1 MYKIII
7 SRLRR
12 GTRRSSGNTCSIKK
26 LLCMESRK
34 DLYDKN
40 ASEKGVDMVS
50 LDRDTM
56 IRISQNPGWYQALYK
71 SYGCAPNAREL
82 YDIAHKKMKNEVYY
96 NMGKND
102 AEGMAEKE
110 TMEAAKKRVE
120 SLERVKDIVDKF
132 DDGDMVAQSLLEPET
147 YEQVYKPTV
156 ETLSQGNTAVK
167 KSARD
172 SALIL
177 SKMAENFHKNYGVPL
192 KMAAVKIAEESQ
204 NRDAQVYNEPAF
216 DVSRAGITSLKE
228 FCERIKRG
236 KAKGEAPNKIK
247 YTSYTGVIFPEERLT
262 HVMQTYTEIT
272 EELLNELEDQL
283 VKLDSPEISTWEDGK
298 YIGQYGGV
306 PVLGKIHIGKDTYKV
321 TLKFTSQ
328 GDVYF
333 DTAYKVSNKKTAPN
347 AASRLLLVDDKQG
360 VSEGQPHMG
369 AVSIQSIRNYFRK
382 VKYHQMAGENA
393 KTANM
398 KALKQAK
405 RMLQSGESIEE
416 ISKET
421 GWFVGMDGRWRFYI
435 PDHLDQFNSRK

>member
-1 MYKIII
+1 MYKIIF

-96 NMGKND
+96 NMDKND

-110 TMEAAKKRVE
+110 AMEAAKKRIE
-120 SLERVKDIVDKF
+120 SLERVKDIVDIF
-132 DDGDMVAQSLLEPET
+132 DDRDIAAQSLLEPET

-156 ETLSQGNTAVK
+156 ETLSQGNATVK
-167 KSARD
+167 KFARD

-306 PVLGKIHIGKDTYKV
+306 SVLGKIHIGKDTYKV
-321 TLKFTSQ
+321 TLEFTSQ

-369 AVSIQSIRNYFRK
+369 AVSIQSIRDYFKK
-382 VKYHQMAGENA
+382 VKRD
-393 KTANM
+393 
-398 KALKQAK
+398 
-405 RMLQSGESIEE
+405 RM
-416 ISKET
+416 
-421 GWFVGMDGRWRFYI
+421 VRRDGRPLEILHSGPYR
-435 PDHLDQFNSRK
+435 PVRHQKMSKA

>member
-1 MYKIII
+1 
-7 SRLRR
+7 
-12 GTRRSSGNTCSIKK
+12 
-26 LLCMESRK
+26 MESRK
-34 DLYDKN
+34 DLYNKN

-56 IRISQNPGWYQALYK
+56 IRISKNPGWYQDFYK
-71 SYGCAPNAREL
+71 SYGRAPNVREL
-82 YDIAHKKMKNEVYY
+82 YDIAHKKMEDGVYC
-96 NMGKND
+96 NLDKAD
-102 AEGMAEKE
+102 AKGMAEKE
-110 TMEAAKKRVE
+110 TMEAAKRRVE
-120 SLERVKDIVDKF
+120 SLERVKDIVNKF
-132 DDGDMVAQSLLEPET
+132 DDGDIVAQSLLEPET
-147 YEQVYKPTV
+147 YEQAYKPTV
-156 ETLSQGNTAVK
+156 ETFSLENAAVK
-167 KSARD
+167 KSVRD

-192 KMAAVKIAEESQ
+192 KMEAVKIAEESQ

-216 DVSRAGITSLKE
+216 DDVSRAGITSLKE
-228 FCERIKRG
+228 FYERIKRG

-262 HVMQTYTEIT
+262 HVMQTHLEIT
-272 EELLNELEDQL
+272 EELLNELEGQL
-283 VKLDSPEISTWEDGK
+283 VKLDLPEIITWEDGQ

-306 PVLGKIHIGKDTYKV
+306 PVLGKIHIGKNTYEV
-321 TLKFTSQ
+321 TLELTPQ

-369 AVSIQSIRNYFRK
+369 AISIQSIRDYFRK